1 MAATWLVSLGLVVAT
16 ALAAPL
22 AVPPDGCTSCNAT
35 TLCSTHQKEESAALA
50 EITPKL
56 KSKDAFERQA
66 AVSKLAGVDLARPI
80 GPSPEIAKLVAG
92 MVDDEKAIVRTE
104 AVKSLG
110 GGMHPD
116 VAIPAI
122 AEGLGATM
130 KELAKIPFGRGDW
143 APPGGANDDPKAAER
158 RKQRDELYAVAGA
171 AILALKQLPDDRSVT
186 ALIEALP
193 QWTRWHEEQLTA
205 TVDALMDLRARKGVE
220 AVIARIKAAP
230 VGDTGS
236 RWGGPD
242 KSGVMV
248 RDLAARSLQPME
260 IDPLPEWNDKEA
272 PDWDAWFKKNQKHF
286 PAKLGKCSLEEMR
299 KAQGGERP

>member
-1 MAATWLVSLGLVVAT
+1 MPFSWLVSLALVVAT
-16 ALAAPL
+16 AFGA
-22 AVPPDGCTSCNAT
+22 PPDGCPSCSAT
-35 TLCSTHQKEESAALA
+35 ALCAAHQKEESAALA
-50 EITPKL
+50 ELAPKL

-66 AVSKLAGVDLARPI
+66 TVSKLAGLDLARPI
-80 GPSPEIAKLVAG
+80 GPSPEIAKLVAS

-116 VAIPAI
+116 VAVPAI
-122 AEGLGATM
+122 AEALAATM

-143 APPGGANDDPKAAER
+143 APPGSPTDDPKVAER

-171 AILALKQLPDDRSVT
+171 AMTALRHLPDDRSVA

-193 QWTRWHEEQLTA
+193 QWSRWHEEQLTA
-205 TVDALMDLRARKGVE
+205 TVEALMALRARKGVE
-220 AVIARIKAAP
+220 AVIQRIKIAP

-236 RWGGPD
+236 KWGGPD
-242 KSGVMV
+242 KSGALL
-248 RDLAARSLQPME
+248 RDVVARSIQPME

-272 PDWDAWFKKNQKHF
+272 PDWEGWFKKNQKHF
-286 PAKLGKCSLEEMR
+286 AAKLGKCSLEEMK

>member
-1 MAATWLVSLGLVVAT
+1 MAFTWLVSLGLVVAT
-16 ALAAPL
+16 ALAAP
-22 AVPPDGCTSCNAT
+22 PDGCTSCSAT
-35 TLCSTHQKEESAALA
+35 ALCSTHQKEESAALA
-50 EITPKL
+50 ELAPKL

-66 AVSKLAGVDLARPI
+66 TVAKLAGLDLARPI
-80 GPSPEIAKLVAG
+80 GPSTELAKLVAG

-104 AVKSLG
+104 AVKALG

-116 VAIPAI
+116 VAVPAI

-143 APPGGANDDPKAAER
+143 APPGEANADPKAAER

-171 AILALKQLPDDRSVT
+171 AIAALRKLPDDRSVT

-193 QWTRWHEEQLTA
+193 QWSRWHEEQLTA
-205 TVDALMDLRARKGVE
+205 TVEALLELRARKGVE
-220 AVIARIKAAP
+220 AVLARIKAAP

-242 KSGVMV
+242 KSGAML
-248 RDLAARSLQPME
+248 RDLMAREIQPME
-260 IDPLPEWNDKEA
+260 IEPLPEWNDKEA

-286 PAKLGKCSLEEMR
+286 PAKLGKWSLAEMK
-299 KAQGGERP
+299 KAQEGERP